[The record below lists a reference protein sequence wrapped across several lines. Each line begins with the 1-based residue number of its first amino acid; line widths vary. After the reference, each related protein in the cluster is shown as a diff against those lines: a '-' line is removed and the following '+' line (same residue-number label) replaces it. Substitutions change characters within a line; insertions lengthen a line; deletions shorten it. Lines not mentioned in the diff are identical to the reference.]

1 MRDPRFD
8 NLPFIL
14 ETPMLSGNFN
24 TDGVLNETNGQ
35 ATTDEAA
42 MSSKLKLEMQSE
54 EDLLAGDVQTHAD
67 DADIEDN
74 IAGDGTLGINATT
87 WKREID
93 LLQELEKVPF
103 GQTNETIEKLSSEIG
118 SIVAA
123 YRKKQEEQQKAAKQ
137 AKDAI
142 KEAKK
147 AAQLAEN
154 GAQPEPEKEK
164 RSRGPK
170 SSRKEKAAKVEAK
183 EESAFSEMEIDSS
196 EVDQL
201 ASDYEG

>member
-1 MRDPRFD
+1 
-8 NLPFIL
+8 
-14 ETPMLSGNFN
+14 MLSGSFN
-24 TDGVLNETNGQ
+24 TDAILNKVNG
-35 ATTDEAA
+35 AASKGEA
-42 MSSKLKLEMQSE
+42 SNSKLKVDVKSE
-54 EDLLAGDVQTHAD
+54 EDVLDGYAHAHAD
-67 DADIEDN
+67 SAD
-74 IAGDGTLGINATT
+74 DGGNVPGQTGSAIDATT

-103 GQTNETIEKLSSEIG
+103 GQTNDTVDKLSSEIL

-123 YRKKQEEQQKAAKQ
+123 YRARQEQQQKAAKE

-147 AAQLAEN
+147 AEQLAEA
-154 GAQPEPEKEK
+154 GGEPEAKKEK
-164 RSRGPK
+164 KQRAPRGSK
-170 SSRKEKAAKVEAK
+170 KDKTAKVQETPEAAP
-183 EESAFSEMEIDSS
+183 EEMDIDSS